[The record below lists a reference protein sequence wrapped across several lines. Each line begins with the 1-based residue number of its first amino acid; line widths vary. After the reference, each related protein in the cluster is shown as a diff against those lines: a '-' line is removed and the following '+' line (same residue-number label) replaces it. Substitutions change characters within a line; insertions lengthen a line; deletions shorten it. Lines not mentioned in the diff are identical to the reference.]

1 MIPISSSYSYFHLVY
16 FEDVAVSLGDYFFYK
31 SKRGIPRRQKKR
43 KRVEYTPNK
52 EGKYQ
57 II

>member
-1 MIPISSSYSYFHLVY
+1 MIPISSSYSYSHLVY
-16 FEDVAVSLGDYFFYK
+16 FEDVAVSPEDYFFSK

-52 EGKYQ
+52 EEQYQ